1 MFYFAT
7 ATLILRN
14 KDERNRRSFRIFF
27 YFSTGILVMIT
38 IYVSVQATFGQ
49 EMWIGNADYPGG
61 SGAYLV
67 DHAAVWYQTFGTTA
81 SVVLNVLS
89 DGFLV
94 RLRTSS
100 PRYIY
105 ILTTP
110 SDLAAISLLRRLAR
124 LARHPPPRFPLLQRR
139 L

>member
-27 YFSTGILVMIT
+27 YLSTGILVMIT

-94 RLRTSS
+94 RPPTAS
-100 PRYIY
+100 PWYY

-110 SDLAAISLLRRLAR
+110 SDLVAISLLRRLAR